1 MIRAEIRWLKL
12 EALTGYQ
19 RLTAELQVRGLLRET
34 LNDPEPHIRVRNVA
48 TEPILPGAT
57 RLSSVPAGILNK
69 AYIGV
74 IAPLEA
80 EPATP
85 GDEVQQDLQRQ
96 FTLVQGTR
104 FTIRG
109 WAQFPPAADPNLH
122 SDLLLR
128 SRFFHLVDA
137 ELTAVGAQGPSWQ
150 RPQVWVNRDLLVG
163 LFMG

>member
-1 MIRAEIRWLKL
+1 VIRAEIKWLQL

-19 RLTAELQVRGLLRET
+19 KLTGELQVRGLLRET

-48 TEPILPGAT
+48 TEPLLPGAP
-57 RLSSVPAGILNK
+57 RLSSVPDGLVNK
-69 AYIGV
+69 AYIGL
-74 IAPLEA
+74 ISPLEP

-85 GDEVQQDLQRQ
+85 GDEPQELQRQ
-96 FTLVQGTR
+96 FALVQGTN
-104 FTIRG
+104 FTVRA

-137 ELTAVGAQGPSWQ
+137 AVGVVGADGVSWQ
-150 RPQVWVNRDLLVG
+150 RPDVWVNRDLLVALYLG
-163 LFMG
+163 